1 VRRLLL
7 AGTCC
12 ALAATT
18 VAAQE
23 TSATPW
29 ELRAEGQ
36 HDNLDRGQPDWNE
49 ELLQLA
55 WKPRRGLA
63 ILGGARATERFYQR
77 DREAYAAAYLPLA
90 ATTTLHLEGSGS
102 STHHVLARDSGLAE
116 ISQELGAG
124 WVASLGGKLA
134 RYDSGDVRIASATV
148 EKYLGDWRLAYTGYL
163 SRADDGGWA
172 PAHRLSATWYRDTL
186 TFVTASAATGRE
198 VENVLPQGLVSTD
211 VRAYALGGGLKLGDT
226 WGLSLD
232 LGYVHQGDLYTRRY
246 ARLGLRVLF

>member
-1 VRRLLL
+1 MRLPAL
-7 AGTCC
+7 ACACC
-12 ALAATT
+12 ALVATAAG
-18 VAAQE
+18 AQE

-29 ELRAEGQ
+29 EFRAEAQ
-36 HDNLDRGQPDWNE
+36 HDNLDHGQPDWSE

-63 ILGGARATERFYQR
+63 VLGGARATERFDQR
-77 DREAYAAAYLPLA
+77 DREGYGAGYLPLTA
-90 ATTTLHLEGSGS
+90 STTLHVEGSASG
-102 STHHVLARDSGLAE
+102 THHVLARDSGLAE
-116 ISQELGAG
+116 ISQQLGAG
-124 WVASLGGKLA
+124 WVVSLGGKLA
-134 RYDSGDVRIASATV
+134 RYDTGDVRIASTTI

-172 PAHRLSATWYRDTL
+172 PAHRLAATWYRDTF
-186 TFVTASAATGRE
+186 TFATASIAAGRE

-211 VRAYALGGGLKLGDT
+211 VRAYAVGGGIGLGRA

-232 LGYVHQGDLYTRRY
+232 AGHVRQGDLYTRRY